1 MIDPIRELEY
11 KLALA
16 NEHLRRAETYC
27 QLGDWAGCVH
37 YSQLSIENFAK
48 ALISMYE
55 VPTWSHDPSNQ
66 LLTLLNQL
74 PEDLRS
80 IVRELAIISH
90 EVAVE
95 HARSTYGEPS
105 SGLTPGM
112 LYDRDY
118 ASALLNKARRARDIV
133 NTVLRRLGIE
143 K

>member
-1 MIDPIRELEY
+1 MIDPIRELKY
-11 KLALA
+11 RLALA

-37 YSQLSIENFAK
+37 YSQLSIENFVK

-66 LLTLLNQL
+66 LLTLLSQL

-80 IVRELAIISH
+80 IVRELALMSR

>member
-1 MIDPIRELEY
+1 
-11 KLALA
+11 
-16 NEHLRRAETYC
+16 
-27 QLGDWAGCVH
+27 
-37 YSQLSIENFAK
+37 
-48 ALISMYE
+48 MYE

-66 LLTLLNQL
+66 LLTLLSQL

-80 IVRELAIISH
+80 IVRELALMSR

-118 ASALLNKARRARDIV
+118 ASALLDKARRARISL
-133 NTVLRRLGIE
+133 TPCLGV
-143 K
+143 

>member
-1 MIDPIRELEY
+1 
-11 KLALA
+11 
-16 NEHLRRAETYC
+16 
-27 QLGDWAGCVH
+27 
-37 YSQLSIENFAK
+37 
-48 ALISMYE
+48 MYE
-55 VPTWSHDPSNQ
+55 VPTWSRDLSNQ

-74 PEDLRS
+74 PEDLRG
-80 IVRELAIISH
+80 IVRELAIINH

-133 NTVLRRLGIE
+133 NTVLKHLGI
-143 K
+143 KK

>member
-11 KLALA
+11 RLALA
-16 NEHLRRAETYC
+16 NEHLRRAEMYC
-27 QLGDWAGCVH
+27 QVSDWAGCVH

-66 LLTLLNQL
+66 LLTLLSQL
-74 PEDLRS
+74 PEDLRGYCEGVGTYESRGGRGTCS
-80 IVRELAIISH
+80 INLWRTLKW
-90 EVAVE
+90 
-95 HARSTYGEPS
+95 
-105 SGLTPGM
+105 LTPGM

>member
-1 MIDPIRELEY
+1 MIDPIGELKY
-11 KLALA
+11 RLALA
-16 NEHLRRAETYC
+16 NEHLRRAEMYC
-27 QLGDWAGCVH
+27 QVSDWAGCVH

-66 LLTLLNQL
+66 LLTLLSQL

-80 IVRELAIISH
+80 IVRELALMSR
-90 EVAVE
+90 EVTVE